1 MYIFVLGRIRT
12 FNGGFRLA
20 IISVKSLLEAGVHF
34 GHRVSRWNPKMAPY
48 IFGRRNSIH
57 IINLR
62 ETVKGLVRAYYFI
75 QKLTSEGGEVLF
87 VGTKR
92 QAKAVVRRESERCKM
107 HYVAE
112 RWLGGSL
119 TNYTTIRKRL
129 ARLEELEGMEI
140 DGSMSSLSKK
150 LGSTLSREKRKIHR
164 NLEGIRNMERMPDA
178 LIIVDPQKEH
188 IALKEA
194 AKMGIPT
201 ISLMDTDSDPDLIDI
216 PIPGNDDAMRSIEV
230 ICSKL
235 VDAIIAGKAIWEE
248 KKRIEERKRE
258 ESTRQSTLVRQQAE
272 TSDGSKYSTNPAGSQ
287 KTEDKKAEDKKAE
300 DRRRNNRR
308 GKPRPGTG
316 TGTGKPF
323 EAKAD
328 GAAPKEGGEKKE
340 FSGGPKRPPFRDN
353 RDRRIETPRKDTAA
367 PTKEQPKEVAPKAEA
382 KPVEVKSN
390 MEKTQAE
397 KEN

>member
-1 MYIFVLGRIRT
+1 M
-12 FNGGFRLA
+12 A

-62 ETVKGLVRAYYFI
+62 ETVKGLVRAYYFV

-92 QAKAVVRRESERCKM
+92 QAKAVIRRESERCKM

-129 ARLEELEGMEI
+129 ARLEELEGMEN

-164 NLEGIRNMERMPDA
+164 NLEGIRNMERMPDV

-194 AKMGIPT
+194 AKIGIPT
-201 ISLMDTDSDPDLIDI
+201 ISLMDTDSDPDLVDI
-216 PIPGNDDAMRSIEV
+216 PIPGNDDAMRSIEIV
-230 ICSKL
+230 CSKL
-235 VDAIIAGKAIWEE
+235 ADAVVAGRAIWEE
-248 KKRIEERKRE
+248 KKRLEDRKRE
-258 ESTRQSTLVRQQAE
+258 EVNKQATAVRQQAE
-272 TSDGSKYSTNPAGSQ
+272 TPDGSKYGTPSSAPSAKVEEKKDDAK
-287 KTEDKKAEDKKAE
+287 KTD
-300 DRRRNNRR
+300 DRAKRNRR
-308 GKPRPGTG
+308 GKPRS
-316 TGTGKPF
+316 GKPF
-323 EAKAD
+323 EPKAETA
-328 GAAPKEGGEKKE
+328 AAPKEGGEKKE
-340 FSGGPKRPPFRDN
+340 FSGGPKRPPFRGKRPDN
-353 RDRRIETPRKDTAA
+353 PKRDNQSVKKDQPAQV
-367 PTKEQPKEVAPKAEA
+367 EQKVENKT
-382 KPVEVKSN
+382 VEVTNN

>member
-1 MYIFVLGRIRT
+1 MHIFVLGKIRT

-92 QAKAVVRRESERCKM
+92 QAKAVIRRESERCKM

-129 ARLEELEGMEI
+129 ARLEELEGMEN

-150 LGSTLSREKRKIHR
+150 LGSTLSREKKKIHR

-178 LIIVDPQKEH
+178 LILVDPQKEH

-194 AKMGIPT
+194 VKMGIPT
-201 ISLMDTDSDPDLIDI
+201 IALMDTDSDPDLIDI

-230 ICSKL
+230 VCSKL
-235 VDAIIAGKAIWEE
+235 ADAIVSGKAIWEE
-248 KKRIEERKRE
+248 KRRLEERKRE
-258 ESTRQSTLVRQQAE
+258 ESTRQSSTVRQQAE
-272 TSDGSKYSTNPAGSQ
+272 TSDGSKYATGSTNPAAP
-287 KTEDKKAEDKKAE
+287 KVEDKKDDAKKAE
-300 DRRRNNRR
+300 DRKRNRR
-308 GKPRPGTG
+308 GKPRPGS
-316 TGTGKPF
+316 GKPF

-328 GAAPKEGGEKKE
+328 GATAPKDGGEKKE
-340 FSGGPKRPPFRDN
+340 FSGGPKRPPFKGKRPDNPRRDN
-353 RDRRIETPRKDTAA
+353 AA
-367 PTKEQPKEVAPKAEA
+367 QTKEQPKEVAPKAEV
-382 KPVEVKSN
+382 KPVEVTSN